1 MDTVNSLILHN
12 QNFLLN
18 FCIALSG
25 KIIKPSI
32 VSFWEKGT
40 MKPGHSIFRVS
51 VSRSMFITL
60 FLLCGYGFICAPV
73 FAQEQEVALEEVV
86 VTAQKREESLQE
98 VPIAIT
104 AFSGEVLRE
113 DGVVTLH
120 DISEK
125 TPNLVFSAFSP
136 GQPEIAIRGIGTKE
150 DGAAASDSVVVSVDD
165 IYIAARTAQVF
176 DIFDLE
182 RIEVL
187 RGPQGTLYGKNSIA
201 GSINFVT
208 TKPSADTLIRLAQT
222 VGDYGRLDTGGLIS
236 GGLSENVAGKFS
248 FSRRKFDGYLEN
260 LLFDEDWGEA
270 KTLAMRA
277 QLLWTAA
284 EKVDILFGADWSH
297 DDLGATNREPIGS
310 TGPLHD
316 CGCVSDPVAV
326 NEALGGAGDAH
337 DTLAETEGF
346 TDRNVFGINAKVVWD
361 IRNMEF
367 VSITS
372 YRTSDFDWLEDS
384 EGLPPS
390 PYIDLTGASGS
401 PVPGLTLPPE
411 NGFSFDVNDSAVE
424 DTKQFTQEFRLLG
437 ESGRGMTWVTGAF
450 FSKEKIERSERFA
463 FTALGGPGPDQLS
476 DYQAN
481 QKNDATSWALYAQ
494 ATYPLAERWNL
505 TGGLRYSYDEKKIVV
520 SNERFSGIPL
530 LLQAFDPT
538 SAKEDWNHLS
548 WRLALDYRFNDDVM
562 AYGSI
567 STGFKSGGFTGAAST
582 QERATTPFDE
592 ETATSYEI
600 GLKALW
606 ANRRLQTN
614 LAAFYVNYD
623 DLQVTRFF
631 QPEGGIFGEFITENA
646 GKAKPK
652 GIELEFVGLITDSF
666 QVGGSFAYLN
676 AKYSEFFGTPD
687 VTGGGDFSGNRM
699 RQAPKYSFYIYA
711 SYVFTLQNSSQISA
725 KVDYAYQDDMFFD
738 PNNNPITIAPSYDL
752 WNARLAWTSASD
764 RWEVAGWI
772 KNIGD
777 EDYIHHTFSQR
788 GSRIAFGRFGPPRH
802 YGVTVT
808 YKYAN

>member
-1 MDTVNSLILHN
+1 MSSRL
-12 QNFLLN
+12 
-18 FCIALSG
+18 
-25 KIIKPSI
+25 
-32 VSFWEKGT
+32 
-40 MKPGHSIFRVS
+40 SIFVASMSKPLQVMIFS
-51 VSRSMFITL
+51 VAGCIIFS
-60 FLLCGYGFICAPV
+60 ADV
-73 FAQEQEVALEEVV
+73 VAQEQETMIEEVT

-125 TPNLVFSAFSP
+125 TPNMVFSAFSV

-150 DGAAASDSVVVSVDD
+150 DGAAASDSTVVSVDD

-187 RGPQGTLYGKNSIA
+187 RGPQGTLYGKNSIG

-208 TKPSADTLIRLAQT
+208 AKPTADTQIRVAQT
-222 VGDYGRLDTGGLIS
+222 IGDFGRFDTGGLIT
-236 GGLSENVAGKFS
+236 GGLSDNLAGKFS
-248 FSRRKFDGYLEN
+248 FSRRKFDGYLDN
-260 LLFDEDWGEA
+260 LLFDERWGEA
-270 KTLAMRA
+270 DTLAMRA
-277 QLLWTAA
+277 QLMWTAA
-284 EKVDILFGADWSH
+284 DKVDVLFGADYS
-297 DDLGATNREPIGS
+297 DDEIGATNREPIGS

-326 NEALGGAGDAH
+326 NEALGGAGDGQS
-337 DTLAETEGF
+337 TLAETEGF
-346 TDRNVFGINAKVVWD
+346 TDRQVFGINAKVMWD
-361 IRNMEF
+361 IGNMEF

-372 YRTSDFDWLEDS
+372 YRESDFDWLEDS

-390 PYIDLTGASGS
+390 PPIDLTGASGS
-401 PVPGLTLPPE
+401 PLPGLTAPPE
-411 NGFSFDVNDSAVE
+411 EGFSFDVNDSAIE
-424 DTKQFTQEFRLLG
+424 ETEQFTQEFRLTG
-437 ESGRGMTWVTGAF
+437 QNARGMMWVAGLF
-450 FSKEKIERSERFA
+450 YSKEDIKRSERFA
-463 FTALGGPGPDQLS
+463 FTALGGPGFDQLS

-481 QKNDATSWALYAQ
+481 QENDATSWAVYGQ
-494 ATYPLAERWNL
+494 ATYPVTERMNL
-505 TGGLRYSYDEKKIVV
+505 TGGLRYSYDEKKILV
-520 SNERFSGIPL
+520 SNVRFSGIPL

-538 SAKEDWNHLS
+538 TAKEDWNNVS
-548 WRLALDYRFNDDVM
+548 GRLALDYNINDDVM
-562 AYGSI
+562 VYGSI
-567 STGFKSGGFTGAAST
+567 SSGFKSGGFTGAAST

-592 ETATSYEI
+592 ETAISYEI
-600 GLKALW
+600 GLKGLW
-606 ANRRLQTN
+606 ANSRLQTN
-614 LAAFYVNYD
+614 MAAFFTDYD

-631 QPEGGIFGEFITENA
+631 QPEGGTFGEFITENA
-646 GKAKPK
+646 GKAEIK
-652 GIELEFVGLITDSF
+652 GFELEVVGLLTDNF
-666 QVGGSFAYLN
+666 EVGGSFAYLD
-676 AKYSEFFGTPD
+676 AEYTEFFGTPS
-687 VTGGGDFSGNRM
+687 VTGTGDFSGNVM
-699 RQAPKYSFYIYA
+699 RQAPEYSFYVYA
-711 SYVFTLQNSSQISA
+711 RYTFTLQNASQISA

-752 WNARLAWTSASD
+752 WNARLAWTSASA

-808 YKYAN
+808 YNYSN

>member
-1 MDTVNSLILHN
+1 
-12 QNFLLN
+12 
-18 FCIALSG
+18 
-25 KIIKPSI
+25 
-32 VSFWEKGT
+32 
-40 MKPGHSIFRVS
+40 MKPGHSIIRVS
-51 VSRSMFITL
+51 VSKSVWITL
-60 FLLCGYGFICAPV
+60 FLLFACGSICAPV
-73 FAQEQEVALEEVV
+73 FAQEQEISLEEVV
-86 VTAQKREESLQE
+86 VTAQRREESLQD

-104 AFSGEVLRE
+104 TFSGEVLRE

-150 DGAAASDSVVVSVDD
+150 DGAATSDSVVVSVDD

-208 TKPSADTLIRLAQT
+208 TKPTADTLIRLAQT
-222 VGDYGRLDTGGLIS
+222 VGDYGRLDTGGLIA
-236 GGLSENVAGKFS
+236 GALSENLAGKFS
-248 FSRRKFDGYLEN
+248 FSRRKFDGYLDN
-260 LLFDEDWGEA
+260 LLFDQDWGEA
-270 KTLAMRA
+270 DTLAMRA

-284 EKVDILFGADWSH
+284 ENVDVLFGADWSS
-297 DDLGATNREPIGS
+297 DDIGATNREPIGS
-310 TGPLHD
+310 DGSFPFHVCD
-316 CGCVSDPVAV
+316 CVSDPVAV
-326 NEALGGAGDAH
+326 NEALGGADDPQ

-346 TDRNVFGINAKVVWD
+346 TDRDVFGINAKVMVD
-361 IRNMEF
+361 IGNMEF

-372 YRTSDFDWLEDS
+372 YRESEFDWLEDS

-390 PYIDLTGASGS
+390 PPVDLTGASGD
-401 PVPGLTLPPE
+401 PGPGLTLPPE
-411 NGFSFDVNDSAVE
+411 NGFTFDVNDSAVE
-424 DTKQFTQEFRLLG
+424 DTDQFTQEFRLMG
-437 ESGRGMTWVTGAF
+437 ESGRGMAWVAGAF
-450 FSKEKIERSERFA
+450 FSKEKIERAERFA
-463 FTALGGPGPDQLS
+463 FTALGGPGLDNLS
-476 DYQAN
+476 DYTAN
-481 QKNDATSWALYAQ
+481 QKNDSTSWAVYAQ
-494 ATYPLAERWNL
+494 ATYPLTDRWNL
-505 TGGLRYSYDEKKIVV
+505 TGGLRYSYEEKKIRV
-520 SNERFSGIPL
+520 SNVRHSGIPL
-530 LLQAFDPT
+530 LLQAFEPT
-538 SAKEDWNHLS
+538 SAKNDWNNVS
-548 WRLALDYRFNDDVM
+548 WRLALDYNISDGVM

-600 GLKALW
+600 GLKGLW
-606 ANRRLQTN
+606 ANNRLQTN
-614 LAAFYVNYD
+614 LAVFYVNYD

-631 QPEGGIFGEFITENA
+631 QPEGGTFGEFITENA

-652 GIELEFVGLITDSF
+652 GFELEVVGLVTESLEI
-666 QVGGSFAYLN
+666 GGNFAYLN
-676 AKYSEFFGTPD
+676 AKYTEFFGTPD

-699 RQAPKYSFYIYA
+699 RQAPKTSFYIYA
-711 SYVFTLQNSSQISA
+711 TYTYTLQNASRLSA

-764 RWEVAGWI
+764 RWEVAGWV